1 MESID
6 DAATVFLNSLSGYPV
21 PDALVVAVTK
31 YGALLI
37 VAAVAVRWWWW
48 GADKDRERHLAILSG
63 ASAALGLALN
73 QVILLFIHRGR
84 PYDAGLTHL
93 LIPASADPSF
103 PSDHATLGFAIALA
117 MLGAGARRG
126 WLFLIAAL
134 TLSASRVYV
143 GTHYLSDVIGGALTG
158 AIAAAVCLG
167 LLRQNSRLVRFA
179 SASFD
184 R

>member
-6 DAATVFLNSLSGYPV
+6 DAATVFLNGFSGNPV
-21 PDALVVAVTK
+21 LDAITVAITK
-31 YGALLI
+31 YGALVI
-37 VAAVAVRWWWW
+37 VAAVAVRWWWC

-63 ASAALGLALN
+63 ASVALGLALN
-73 QVILLFIHRGR
+73 QVILLFVHRGR

-126 WLFLIAAL
+126 WVFLIAAVI
-134 TLSASRVYV
+134 LSASRVYV

-158 AIAAAVCLG
+158 AMAAAYALAC
-167 LLRQNSRLVRFA
+167 
-179 SASFD
+179 
-184 R
+184 